1 MDALS
6 AMTLKD
12 AKHSRGA
19 MSDILSEP
27 VSVSTRER
35 ILEKAEHVFAQFGFD
50 GASIRQ
56 IGLAAGVPVALLGY
70 HFGSKE
76 GLYRAVFD
84 RRAPTVVEQRYAGL
98 ALAETEPDLD
108 KRLELIVKA
117 LVLPMLHL
125 RAHDKDPSFGRL
137 MAHETTDPKSQSR
150 GFIRDIF
157 DPVARKVIGALA
169 SALPERSMQEI
180 NWAYQFMLGA
190 MVFVMADTGRI
201 ARLSE
206 GLCQP
211 EDEASAVAHLVSF
224 LTAGVR
230 FGLSTKTNQTPSE
243 PEKIKRNKSQKRTLQ
258 RKQGG
263 MNDEIGDVSSKW
275 RPGKSR
281 RLPRR

>member
-1 MDALS
+1 
-6 AMTLKD
+6 MTFKD
-12 AKHSRGA
+12 AKQSRA
-19 MSDILSEP
+19 VATDVTREP

-35 ILEKAEHVFAQFGFD
+35 ILEKAEHVFAQYGFD

-108 KRLELIVKA
+108 RRLELIIKA

-137 MAHETTDPKSQSR
+137 MAHETTDPQSQSR

-206 GLCQP
+206 GLCHP

-230 FGLSTKTNQTPSE
+230 FGLPAKKNPTPSE
-243 PEKIKRNKSQKRTLQ
+243 PVKIRTNKSHKRTPQ

-263 MNDEIGDVSSKW
+263 MKDEIGDVSSKRW
-275 RPGKSR
+275 SGKSR
-281 RLPRR
+281 RVPRR

>member
-1 MDALS
+1 
-6 AMTLKD
+6 MTFKD
-12 AKHSRGA
+12 AKQSRA
-19 MSDILSEP
+19 VATDVTREP

-35 ILEKAEHVFAQFGFD
+35 ILEKAEHVFAQYGFD

-108 KRLELIVKA
+108 RRLELIIKA

-137 MAHETTDPKSQSR
+137 MAHETTDPQSQSR

-206 GLCQP
+206 GLCHP

-230 FGLSTKTNQTPSE
+230 FGLPAKKNSTPSE
-243 PEKIKRNKSQKRTLQ
+243 PVKIRANKSHKRTPQ

-263 MNDEIGDVSSKW
+263 MKDEIGDVSSKRW
-275 RPGKSR
+275 SGKSR
-281 RLPRR
+281 RVPRR